1 MHYFI
6 NLLIISSAFCQ
17 ISSGISIVGE
27 WCFFILASIK
37 GISHPQCLL
46 TIFSFQPLISSA
58 GSDLVNVTHN
68 QLLKSEETKSESS
81 TNVTRAIPSG
91 ILISNN
97 LFNSPSPSIIR
108 IPGTTNFGFLNP
120 LGNFISSTPAII
132 SEPTQQSPITKPSA
146 PSSEATVTQ
155 EISQASDVLESGNKM
170 NSPMVGTF
178 YSAPNPES
186 EPFVK
191 VGDQI
196 NEGDVLCII
205 EAMKMMNEVKSEFSG
220 TVKQIL
226 VDNAEPVEFDQT
238 LFVIS

>member
-1 MHYFI
+1 MDI
-6 NLLIISSAFCQ
+6 RKVKKLIEMLEESNLNEIEIKE
-17 ISSGISIVGE
+17 GE
-27 WCFFILASIK
+27 EAVK
-37 GISHPQCLL
+37 
-46 TIFSFQPLISSA
+46 
-58 GSDLVNVTHN
+58 LV
-68 QLLKSEETKSESS
+68 KS
-81 TNVTRAIPSG
+81 NPVPS
-91 ILISNN
+91 
-97 LFNSPSPSIIR
+97 
-108 IPGTTNFGFLNP
+108 
-120 LGNFISSTPAII
+120 NFISSTPAII

-146 PSSEATVTQ
+146 PLSEATVTQ
-155 EISQASDVLESGNKM
+155 EISQTSDFLESGNKM

>member
-1 MHYFI
+1 MDI
-6 NLLIISSAFCQ
+6 RKVKKLIEMLEESNLNEIEIKE
-17 ISSGISIVGE
+17 GE
-27 WCFFILASIK
+27 EAVK
-37 GISHPQCLL
+37 
-46 TIFSFQPLISSA
+46 
-58 GSDLVNVTHN
+58 LV
-68 QLLKSEETKSESS
+68 KS
-81 TNVTRAIPSG
+81 NPVPS
-91 ILISNN
+91 
-97 LFNSPSPSIIR
+97 
-108 IPGTTNFGFLNP
+108 
-120 LGNFISSTPAII
+120 NFISSNPAII

-146 PSSEATVTQ
+146 PSSEVTVTQ
-155 EISQASDVLESGNKM
+155 EISQTSDVLESGNKM

>member
-1 MHYFI
+1 MDI
-6 NLLIISSAFCQ
+6 RKVKKLIEMLEESNLNEIEIKE
-17 ISSGISIVGE
+17 GE
-27 WCFFILASIK
+27 EAVK
-37 GISHPQCLL
+37 
-46 TIFSFQPLISSA
+46 
-58 GSDLVNVTHN
+58 LV
-68 QLLKSEETKSESS
+68 KS
-81 TNVTRAIPSG
+81 NPVPS
-91 ILISNN
+91 
-97 LFNSPSPSIIR
+97 
-108 IPGTTNFGFLNP
+108 
-120 LGNFISSTPAII
+120 NFISSTPAII
-132 SEPTQQSPITKPSA
+132 SEPTLQSPITKPSA
-146 PSSEATVTQ
+146 PSSEVTVTQ
-155 EISQASDVLESGNKM
+155 EISQTSDVLESGNKM

>member
-1 MHYFI
+1 MDI
-6 NLLIISSAFCQ
+6 RKVKKLIEMLEESNLNEIEIKEGEEAVKLVKSNPIPSNFFSSA
-17 ISSGISIVGE
+17 
-27 WCFFILASIK
+27 
-37 GISHPQCLL
+37 
-46 TIFSFQPLISSA
+46 
-58 GSDLVNVTHN
+58 
-68 QLLKSEETKSESS
+68 
-81 TNVTRAIPSG
+81 
-91 ILISNN
+91 
-97 LFNSPSPSIIR
+97 
-108 IPGTTNFGFLNP
+108 
-120 LGNFISSTPAII
+120 PAII
-132 SEPTQQSPITKPSA
+132 SEPTQQSPIAMPSA

-155 EISQASDVLESGNKM
+155 EISQTSDVLESGNKM

>member
-1 MHYFI
+1 MDI
-6 NLLIISSAFCQ
+6 RKVKKLIEMLEESNLNEIEIKE
-17 ISSGISIVGE
+17 GE
-27 WCFFILASIK
+27 EAVK
-37 GISHPQCLL
+37 
-46 TIFSFQPLISSA
+46 
-58 GSDLVNVTHN
+58 LV
-68 QLLKSEETKSESS
+68 KS
-81 TNVTRAIPSG
+81 NPVPS
-91 ILISNN
+91 
-97 LFNSPSPSIIR
+97 
-108 IPGTTNFGFLNP
+108 
-120 LGNFISSTPAII
+120 NFISSTPAII

-146 PSSEATVTQ
+146 PLSEATVTQ
-155 EISQASDVLESGNKM
+155 EISQTSDVLESGNKM

-186 EPFVK
+186 DPFVK

>member
-1 MHYFI
+1 MDI
-6 NLLIISSAFCQ
+6 RKVKKLIEMLEESNLNEIEIKE
-17 ISSGISIVGE
+17 GE
-27 WCFFILASIK
+27 EAVK
-37 GISHPQCLL
+37 
-46 TIFSFQPLISSA
+46 
-58 GSDLVNVTHN
+58 LV
-68 QLLKSEETKSESS
+68 KS
-81 TNVTRAIPSG
+81 NPIP
-91 ILISNN
+91 
-97 LFNSPSPSIIR
+97 
-108 IPGTTNFGFLNP
+108 
-120 LGNFISSTPAII
+120 GNFISSAPAII
-132 SEPTQQSPITKPSA
+132 SEPTQQSPVTKPSA
-146 PSSEATVTQ
+146 SSSEATVTQ
-155 EISQASDVLESGNKM
+155 EISQTSDVLESGNKM

>member
-1 MHYFI
+1 MDI
-6 NLLIISSAFCQ
+6 RKVKKLIEMLEESNLNEIEIKEGEEAVKLVKSNPVSS
-17 ISSGISIVGE
+17 
-27 WCFFILASIK
+27 
-37 GISHPQCLL
+37 
-46 TIFSFQPLISSA
+46 
-58 GSDLVNVTHN
+58 
-68 QLLKSEETKSESS
+68 
-81 TNVTRAIPSG
+81 
-91 ILISNN
+91 
-97 LFNSPSPSIIR
+97 
-108 IPGTTNFGFLNP
+108 
-120 LGNFISSTPAII
+120 NFISSTPAII

-146 PSSEATVTQ
+146 PLSEATVTQ
-155 EISQASDVLESGNKM
+155 EISQTSDVLESGNKM

>member
-1 MHYFI
+1 MWQDK
-6 NLLIISSAFCQ
+6 LKEIIYILENSDVNEIEVNFWGRKYRVSKQANVVVQ
-17 ISSGISIVGE
+17 ESSG
-27 WCFFILASIK
+27 LASK
-37 GISHPQCLL
+37 EATQNSVQ
-46 TIFSFQPLISSA
+46 
-58 GSDLVNVTHN
+58 
-68 QLLKSEETKSESS
+68 
-81 TNVTRAIPSG
+81 
-91 ILISNN
+91 SN
-97 LFNSPSPSIIR
+97 P
-108 IPGTTNFGFLNP
+108 NP
-120 LGNFISSTPAII
+120 LE
-132 SEPTQQSPITKPSA
+132 SENKLVPDDT
-146 PSSEATVTQ
+146 
-155 EISQASDVLESGNKM
+155 ESFDGEDLL
-170 NSPMVGTF
+170 SPMPGTF

>member
-1 MHYFI
+1 MDI
-6 NLLIISSAFCQ
+6 RKVKKLIEMLEESNLNEIEIKE
-17 ISSGISIVGE
+17 GE
-27 WCFFILASIK
+27 EAVK
-37 GISHPQCLL
+37 
-46 TIFSFQPLISSA
+46 
-58 GSDLVNVTHN
+58 LV
-68 QLLKSEETKSESS
+68 KS
-81 TNVTRAIPSG
+81 NPIP
-91 ILISNN
+91 
-97 LFNSPSPSIIR
+97 
-108 IPGTTNFGFLNP
+108 
-120 LGNFISSTPAII
+120 GNFISSAPAIV
-132 SEPTQQSPITKPSA
+132 SEPTQQSPIAIPSA
-146 PSSEATVTQ
+146 PSSETTSTQ
-155 EISQASDVLESGNKM
+155 EISQTSDVLESGNKM

-191 VGDQI
+191 VGDKI

>member
-1 MHYFI
+1 MDI
-6 NLLIISSAFCQ
+6 RKVKKLIEMLEESNLNEIEIKE
-17 ISSGISIVGE
+17 GE
-27 WCFFILASIK
+27 EAVK
-37 GISHPQCLL
+37 
-46 TIFSFQPLISSA
+46 
-58 GSDLVNVTHN
+58 LV
-68 QLLKSEETKSESS
+68 KS
-81 TNVTRAIPSG
+81 NPIP
-91 ILISNN
+91 
-97 LFNSPSPSIIR
+97 
-108 IPGTTNFGFLNP
+108 
-120 LGNFISSTPAII
+120 GNFISSAPAII

-146 PSSEATVTQ
+146 PSSEETVTQ
-155 EISQASDVLESGNKM
+155 EISQTSDVLESGNKM

>member
-1 MHYFI
+1 MDI
-6 NLLIISSAFCQ
+6 RKVKKLIEMLEESNLNEIEIKE
-17 ISSGISIVGE
+17 GE
-27 WCFFILASIK
+27 EAVK
-37 GISHPQCLL
+37 
-46 TIFSFQPLISSA
+46 
-58 GSDLVNVTHN
+58 LV
-68 QLLKSEETKSESS
+68 KS
-81 TNVTRAIPSG
+81 NPVPS
-91 ILISNN
+91 
-97 LFNSPSPSIIR
+97 
-108 IPGTTNFGFLNP
+108 
-120 LGNFISSTPAII
+120 NFISSTPAII

-146 PSSEATVTQ
+146 PSSEVTVTQ
-155 EISQASDVLESGNKM
+155 EISQTSDVLESGNKM

-191 VGDQI
+191 VGDHI